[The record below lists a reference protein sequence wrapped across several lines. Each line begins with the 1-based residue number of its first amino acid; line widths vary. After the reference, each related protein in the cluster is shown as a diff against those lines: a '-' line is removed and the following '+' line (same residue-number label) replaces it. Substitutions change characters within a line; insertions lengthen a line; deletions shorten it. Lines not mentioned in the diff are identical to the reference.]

1 MPSVSSPTGLT
12 KHNASTIFL
21 RVPREDWDAVAT
33 GYKTEFR
40 WPGKLAWVRRVK
52 TPTPVLLYVSSE
64 GYEGSRLGVLEETWS
79 MPLGMIE
86 EESLAREG
94 FETMAEFRRYWMR
107 RTRKRFRLLDT
118 VQVFRVRLAV
128 PDDYDYLGRILLSR
142 LYGEYL

>member
-1 MPSVSSPTGLT
+1 MPSVSSPDGLT

-33 GYKTEFR
+33 GHKTEFR
-40 WPGKLAWVRRVK
+40 TPGKIAWPRRVK

-64 GYEGSRLGVLEETWS
+64 GYQASKLGLLEKTWS

-94 FETMAEFRRYWMR
+94 FESLAQFRRYWMQ
-107 RTRKRFRLLDT
+107 RTRKRFRLMDT
-118 VQVFRVRLAV
+118 VQVFQFRLVTAA
-128 PDDYDYLGRILLSR
+128 DYDYLGRILLSR
-142 LYGEYL
+142 LYGEHL